1 LVGFTFS
8 QKTGEFSMGADFA
21 LATFPY
27 FDMTEDRRE
36 RFRELIVN
44 LPAKETYEFQEWY
57 DLDDEES
64 YNLEEL
70 LEDIESS
77 CSTVNRETATI
88 TTYSKKGER
97 YELNVTG
104 GMTWGDSPT
113 DVYDAFNRAAFFE
126 NVYDLAVDCSVE
138 YIKMYT

>member
-1 LVGFTFS
+1 
-8 QKTGEFSMGADFA
+8 MGADFT

-44 LPAKETYEFQEWY
+44 LPASETDEFQEWY
-57 DLDDEES
+57 GLDDEES

-77 CSTVNRETATI
+77 CSTVNRETTVI
-88 TTYSKKGER
+88 TTYNDKGER

-104 GMTWGDSPT
+104 GMSWGDPPT
-113 DVYDAFNRAAFFE
+113 DVYDAFSRAGFFE
-126 NVYDLAVDCSVE
+126 SVYDLAIDFSID

>member
-1 LVGFTFS
+1 MLGVWLDLHFHKKLENFRWVLTLLWRLS
-8 QKTGEFSMGADFA
+8 LILTWLRIAASVFA
-21 LATFPY
+21 NWL
-27 FDMTEDRRE
+27 
-36 RFRELIVN
+36 
-44 LPAKETYEFQEWY
+44 ETYEFQEWY

>member
-1 LVGFTFS
+1 
-8 QKTGEFSMGADFA
+8 MGADFT

-27 FDMTEDRRE
+27 FEMTEDRRE

-44 LPAKETYEFQEWY
+44 LPASETDEFQDWY
-57 DLDDEES
+57 GLDDEES
-64 YNLEEL
+64 YNIEKL

-77 CSTVNRETATI
+77 CSTVNRETTTI
-88 TTYSKKGER
+88 TTYNDKGER

-113 DVYDAFNRAAFFE
+113 DAYDAFNRAAFFE
-126 NVYDLAVDCSVE
+126 SVYNLAVDFSVE
-138 YIKMYT
+138 YSKMYT

>member
-1 LVGFTFS
+1 
-8 QKTGEFSMGADFA
+8 MGADFA

-44 LPAKETYEFQEWY
+44 LPASETDEFQDWY
-57 DLDDEES
+57 GLDEEDYS
-64 YNLEEL
+64 LEEL

-126 NVYDLAVDCSVE
+126 NVYDLAVDFSVE
-138 YIKMYT
+138 YSKMYA

>member
-1 LVGFTFS
+1 
-8 QKTGEFSMGADFA
+8 MGANFT
-21 LATFPY
+21 LFTFPY
-27 FDMTEDRRE
+27 FEMTDYRRE

-44 LPAKETYEFQEWY
+44 LPESETDEFQNWY
-57 DLDDEES
+57 GLDDEES

-77 CSTVNRETATI
+77 CSTVSRETTVI
-88 TTYSKKGER
+88 TTYNDKGER

-104 GMTWGDSPT
+104 GMSWGDSPT
-113 DVYDAFNRAAFFE
+113 DAYDAFNRAAFFE
-126 NVYDLAVDCSVE
+126 SVYNLAIDFSVE

>member
-1 LVGFTFS
+1 
-8 QKTGEFSMGADFA
+8 MGADFT

-27 FDMTEDRRE
+27 FDMTDDRRE

-44 LPAKETYEFQEWY
+44 LPASETDEFQEWY
-57 DLDDEES
+57 GLDDEDYS
-64 YNLEEL
+64 LEQL

-77 CSTVNRETATI
+77 CSVVGRETTTI
-88 TTYSKKGER
+88 TTYNDKGEK

-104 GMTWGDSPT
+104 GMSWGDSPT

-126 NVYDLAVDCSVE
+126 DVYNLAIAYSCE
-138 YIKMYT
+138 YILEYQ

>member
-1 LVGFTFS
+1 
-8 QKTGEFSMGADFA
+8 MGADFT

-27 FDMTEDRRE
+27 FDMTDDRRE

-44 LPAKETYEFQEWY
+44 LPASETDEFQEWY
-57 DLDDEES
+57 CCNEDYS
-64 YNLEEL
+64 LEEL

-77 CSTVNRETATI
+77 CSTVSRETTTI
-88 TTYSKKGER
+88 YAYNDRGER

-113 DVYDAFNRAAFFE
+113 DAYDAFNRAAFFE
-126 NVYDLAVDCSVE
+126 SVYNLAVDFSVE
-138 YIKMYT
+138 YSKMYTQGEY

>member
-1 LVGFTFS
+1 
-8 QKTGEFSMGADFA
+8 MAADFT

-27 FDMTEDRRE
+27 FDMTDDRRE

-44 LPAKETYEFQEWY
+44 LPASETDEFQELY
-57 DLDDEES
+57 GLDDEDYS
-64 YNLEEL
+64 LEEL

-77 CSTVNRETATI
+77 CSTVDRETTTI
-88 TTYSKKGER
+88 TTYNEKGEK

-113 DVYDAFNRAAFFE
+113 DAFDAFNHAAFFE
-126 NVYDLAVDCSVE
+126 SVYNLAVDFSIE
-138 YIKMYT
+138 YCKMYA